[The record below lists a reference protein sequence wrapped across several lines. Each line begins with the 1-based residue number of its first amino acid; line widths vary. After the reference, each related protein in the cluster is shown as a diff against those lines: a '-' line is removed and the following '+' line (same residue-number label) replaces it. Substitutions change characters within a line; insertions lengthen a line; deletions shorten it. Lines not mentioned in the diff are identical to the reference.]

1 MTATALLERAARQGV
16 TVEVC
21 DGSLKLAGP
30 SQSVE
35 TLLPEIRVAK
45 PELLALLSGAE
56 PPPISPADH
65 EAIREAI
72 AERAAIREID
82 GGEDRATAERE
93 AAAGMRI
100 YQYRIADKPDTWLT
114 MLAPGC
120 DLDDAR
126 HSLMLRFG
134 ADRLIDV
141 RERTSPAAPQAT
153 TTERPAQ

>member
-1 MTATALLERAARQGV
+1 MTAAALLERAASQGV
-16 TVEVC
+16 TVEAC

-35 TLLPEIRVAK
+35 TLLPAIREAK
-45 PELLALLSGAE
+45 ADLLAHLSA
-56 PPPISPADH
+56 PTLTPADH
-65 EAIREAI
+65 DAIREAI

-93 AAAGMRI
+93 ARSAMRV
-100 YQYRIADKPDTWLT
+100 YHYRLVERADAWLT

-126 HSLMLRFG
+126 HSLELRFG
-134 ADRLIDV
+134 PERLIEV
-141 RERTSPAAPQAT
+141 RERTT
-153 TTERPAQ
+153 